1 MEIEKISTSSL
12 KIINY
17 AVTWKHPART
27 EFHRIHMF
35 CFFFTI
41 YNNTSKNIKLDPIY
55 TMIYYNGL
63 KLGLDLTNAFPH
75 HCIQK
80 RI

>member
-1 MEIEKISTSSL
+1 MLSHGNIRQELSF
-12 KIINY
+12 
-17 AVTWKHPART
+17 T
-27 EFHRIHMF
+27 ESKCFF
-35 CFFFTI
+35 FFFTI

>member
-1 MEIEKISTSSL
+1 MLSYGNIRQELSF
-12 KIINY
+12 
-17 AVTWKHPART
+17 T
-27 EFHRIHMF
+27 ESKYVF
-35 CFFFTI
+35 FFFTI

-75 HCIQK
+75 IVFK
-80 RI
+80 NEFKLRT